1 MAKNIKSTMLASV
14 VGQKYISLTTF
25 RKTGAAVVTPVW
37 FTELAGT
44 LYIYTDAT
52 AGKVKRIRNNPQ
64 VQFAACTLRGVVTG
78 PTIPGSARIV
88 TDREEIASAET
99 AINKK
104 YRVER
109 RLLRLAYQ
117 IMDLFRRKQPEAG
130 IVYLAITD

>member
-1 MAKNIKSTMLASV
+1 MAKNIKSTMLVSV
-14 VGQKYISLTTF
+14 VSQKYISLTTF

-37 FTELAGT
+37 FAELAGT
-44 LYIYTDAT
+44 LYVYTDAT

-104 YRVER
+104 YGVER
-109 RLLRLAYQ
+109 RLLRLANS
-117 IMDLFRRKQPEAG
+117 IMGLFRRKQPETG
-130 IVYLAITD
+130 IVYLAITA